1 MVSAPN
7 VNLIGNIGK
16 MIEKDNKHMPFSL
29 FVSYKRRQKI
39 LDSMMQKDDRKNEG
53 EKILNNYKRQL
64 AERVAREK
72 IENGKL
78 GIKKEMNRSATSSQN
93 FMDERLKIYDS
104 SDLPDP

>member
-1 MVSAPN
+1 M
-7 VNLIGNIGK
+7 
-16 MIEKDNKHMPFSL
+16 
-29 FVSYKRRQKI
+29 
-39 LDSMMQKDDRKNEG
+39 
-53 EKILNNYKRQL
+53 NNYKRQL